1 MANVFK
7 NSISSSLGT
16 SSTKVYEAPAL
27 TTTTIIGVSVA
38 NIHKENISIDVTVT
52 YTSETKT
59 SHLVKNVLLTEG
71 GAQVIVGGEQ
81 KLVLETGD
89 YISVVST
96 KENSTDVVVSV
107 LEIS

>member
-7 NSISSSLGT
+7 NSVSSSIGT
-16 SSTKVYEAPAL
+16 TNTKVYEAPGS
-27 TTTTIIGVSVA
+27 TTTTVIGVSVA
-38 NIHKENISIDVTVT
+38 NILNQNISVDVTVT
-52 YTSETKT
+52 DSSEVKT

-71 GAQVIVGGEQ
+71 GSQVIVGGEQ

-96 KENSTDVVVSV
+96 VANSVDVVVSV